1 MGELFTLEVGD
12 GANVNFWFAIWC
24 GDHSLKEAFPEFF
37 LLARNKNT
45 LAADH
50 LQIQNASIHWE
61 LDFSHPVQD
70 LDLESII
77 SFLDLLYSSSGN
89 ERGVDRLCWQRST
102 LKGFAVRSLYKALLL
117 CEGRGVPWKVIWKPK
132 VPPQVVVFV
141 WTAVMGRILTI
152 DNLRRRTILVV
163 DWCCMCKRSGELI
176 DHLLLHCMIA

>member
-70 LDLESII
+70 LDLESIV

-89 ERGVDRLCWQRST
+89 ERGVDRLYWQRST

-132 VPPQVVVFV
+132 VPPQVAVFV

-163 DWCCMCKRSGELI
+163 DWYCMCKRSGELI